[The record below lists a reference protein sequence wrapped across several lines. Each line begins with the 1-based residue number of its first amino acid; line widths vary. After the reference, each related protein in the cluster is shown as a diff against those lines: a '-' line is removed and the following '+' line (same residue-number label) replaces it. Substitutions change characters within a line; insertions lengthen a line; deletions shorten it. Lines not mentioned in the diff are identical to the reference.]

1 MRVLFI
7 GVLAATL
14 VACTTLP
21 HPEASATRKP
31 VASKVDAKNAK
42 SIKSK
47 KTKAIE
53 TVTHTGSTTPSPAA
67 QPKRADPITEKAK
80 AAIAAML
87 ENPVSAEFYNLQRA
101 RKNLL
106 HTTVD
111 TICGYVKAKNASGVD
126 IGGMPFLYIVGDDEA
141 YLVNGRSHVA
151 ETVHSALCKVDGRTS
166 QQE

>member
-1 MRVLFI
+1 
-7 GVLAATL
+7 
-14 VACTTLP
+14 
-21 HPEASATRKP
+21 
-31 VASKVDAKNAK
+31 
-42 SIKSK
+42 
-47 KTKAIE
+47 
-53 TVTHTGSTTPSPAA
+53 
-67 QPKRADPITEKAK
+67 
-80 AAIAAML
+80 ML
-87 ENPVSAEFYNLQRA
+87 ENPASAEFYNLQRA

-151 ETVHSALCKVDGRTS
+151 ETVHSALCKVGDRTS